1 MPNRFAQGKK
11 AFGFCDLCSQ
21 RYPLAKLK
29 YQVIKQRVTNLR
41 HCPEC
46 WSPDHPQLM
55 LGTFPV
61 DDPQALRNPRP
72 DPALQ
77 ESRDIQWGWNP
88 VGGGNSLIS
97 GNTPN
102 TLVSVGAVGSVTVT
116 TG

>member
-29 YQVIKQRVTNLR
+29 YQIIKQRVTNIR

-55 LGTFPV
+55 LGTFPI

-77 ESRDIQWGWNP
+77 ESRAIRTFISTDTWFDITTE
-88 VGGGNSLIS
+88 S
-97 GNTPN
+97 GDP
-102 TLVSVGAVGSVTVT
+102 LVVE
-116 TG
+116 